1 MRMSRV
7 LLAGVA
13 VAAAGAATSA
23 FTASNTFDAT
33 GILDDNAGYGKL
45 TVTGVTV
52 SNVAYNPVAADT
64 SKLDNV
70 VFTITESTS
79 DMNAFMTIKGA
90 TSNVLFASD
99 ATDACTYSNPGGT
112 SHIIT
117 CETPNTLD
125 IQPIKEVG
133 LTVVSK

>member
-13 VAAAGAATSA
+13 VAGAVATTSA
-23 FTASNTFDAT
+23 FTAGNTFNAGAT
-33 GILDDNAGYGKL
+33 ADDNAGYGEL

-52 SNVAYNPVAADT
+52 SNIAYNPLTADP

-70 VFTITESTS
+70 VFTVTEDTSNMDAFMVLSGSGGVIPGSTS
-79 DMNAFMTIKGA
+79 TCA
-90 TSNVLFASD
+90 
-99 ATDACTYSNPGGT
+99 YSFVAAA
-112 SHIIT
+112 HLIT
-117 CETPNTLD
+117 CDTPNTVE
-125 IQPIKEVG
+125 IVGITKVG

>member
-13 VAAAGAATSA
+13 VAGAVATTSA
-23 FTASNTFDAT
+23 FTAGNTFNA
-33 GILDDNAGYGKL
+33 GALADDNAGYGEL

-52 SNVAYNPVAADT
+52 SNIAYTPLAADP

-70 VFTITESTS
+70 VFTVTEDTA
-79 DMNAFMTIKGA
+79 DMDAFMVLSGA
-90 TSNVLFASD
+90 GGVLPGSGSTCTSSISGGV
-99 ATDACTYSNPGGT
+99 TYL
-112 SHIIT
+112 IT
-117 CETPNTLD
+117 CDNPNTVT
-125 IQPIKEVG
+125 IQSVTKVG

>member
-13 VAAAGAATSA
+13 VAGAVATTSA
-23 FTASNTFDAT
+23 FTAGNTFDAT
-33 GILDDNAGYGKL
+33 GALDDNAGYGQL

-52 SNVAYNPVAADT
+52 SNVAYVPVAADT

-70 VFTITESTS
+70 VFTITESTN
-79 DMNAFMTIKGA
+79 DMNAFMTIKNA
-90 TSNVLFASD
+90 SNTVLFASD
-99 ATDACTYSNPGGT
+99 VTNACTYSNPGGT

-125 IQPIKEVG
+125 IAPITQVG

>member
-7 LLAGVA
+7 LLVGVA
-13 VAAAGAATSA
+13 VAGAAATTSA
-23 FTASNTFDAT
+23 FTASNTFNAT
-33 GILDDNAGYGKL
+33 GALDDNAGYGAL

-70 VFTITESTS
+70 VFTITESAG
-79 DMNAFMTIKGA
+79 DMNSFMTVKNSGG
-90 TSNVLFASD
+90 TVLFASD
-99 ATDACTYSNPGGT
+99 STDACTPSNPGGT
-112 SHIIT
+112 TYIIT

-125 IQPIKEVG
+125 IQTIAQVG

>member
-13 VAAAGAATSA
+13 VAGAVATTSA
-23 FTASNTFDAT
+23 FTAGNTFNAGAT
-33 GILDDNAGYGKL
+33 ADDNAGYGEL

-52 SNVAYNPVAADT
+52 SNIAYNPVAADP

-70 VFTITESTS
+70 VFTVTEDTS
-79 DMNAFMTIKGA
+79 NMNAFM
-90 TSNVLFASD
+90 VLSGSGGVIPGSSSTCA
-99 ATDACTYSNPGGT
+99 YSYPAAA
-112 SHIIT
+112 HLIT
-117 CETPNTLD
+117 CDTPDTVAILG
-125 IQPIKEVG
+125 ITKVG

>member
-13 VAAAGAATSA
+13 VAGAVATTSA
-23 FTASNTFDAT
+23 FTAGNTFDAS
-33 GILDDNAGYGKL
+33 GALDDNAGYGQL

-52 SNVAYNPVAADT
+52 SNVAYVPLAADT

-70 VFTITESTS
+70 VFTITEATN
-79 DMNAFMTIKGA
+79 DMNAFMVDQERVQHA
-90 TSNVLFASD
+90 CCRERRDQHLRLLEPRRHQPHHHLRD
-99 ATDACTYSNPGGT
+99 AQHARHR
-112 SHIIT
+112 HIT
-117 CETPNTLD
+117 
-125 IQPIKEVG
+125 KVG